1 MNDDTAKFYD
11 KFYSYYPLLNIFL
24 KPYKKRLFQE
34 INKWESGKLLEIG
47 VGDGSHFHL
56 YETHD
61 IIGIDTSVNML
72 ERARGKIK
80 GSMEL
85 YQMSGEDLRFE
96 SNTFDYIVLCHVI
109 SVVDNPERLLAE
121 CNRVLKQNGQIIIL
135 NHFTPKNWLRYIDK
149 SFQFISNFFKFKSLF
164 YLESLKTLSQFSL
177 VSNIS
182 PSKLSYF
189 RILIYAKRT
198 TK

>member
-34 INKWESGKLLEIG
+34 INKWESGKMLEI
-47 VGDGSHFHL
+47 
-56 YETHD
+56 
-61 IIGIDTSVNML
+61 
-72 ERARGKIK
+72 
-80 GSMEL
+80 
-85 YQMSGEDLRFE
+85 
-96 SNTFDYIVLCHVI
+96 DYIVLCHVI

-121 CNRVLKQNGQIIIL
+121 CNRVLKENGQIIIL

-149 SFQFISNFFKFKSLF
+149 SFQFLSNFFKFKSLF

-182 PSKLSYF
+182 LSKLSYF
-189 RILIYAKRT
+189 RILIYAK
-198 TK
+198 KS